1 MSNHQQTPKSTEQ
14 RAFEQLQG
22 FTEVNRTGLGFIN
35 RVFKPLF
42 AVFNN
47 RGKHWETDAEFALKQ
62 QQILKARGL
71 LYGVALVFIS
81 LLVWAGFASV
91 DEVTRGEGKVIPSQ
105 QLQVIQSV
113 DGGVVEELFVR
124 EGDTVKKGQLLVRID
139 PTRFVANFQENSVRA
154 FALRAKVARLNALIN
169 GHSYQPDLE
178 AELTASQ
185 LQVLTREQSYY
196 HSALRELEQRL
207 TIARDQLNQRQQE
220 LNETQARISAA
231 RQAYSMSNQ
240 ELQVTKPLLQSGAV
254 SEVEILRLQRDTAA
268 ARGEL
273 NQATAKARQI
283 ESSIQEAQGRIQEVQ
298 LSASNQWQAE
308 LSEAASSLNSLEK
321 SVEGLADRVKF
332 AEIRSPVT
340 GTVQRVLFNTL
351 GGVVQPGNAVL
362 EIVPEDSNLLIEGKI
377 APKDIAF
384 LRPGL
389 PVTIKFHAYDYAI
402 YGGMSATL
410 QHISADTIT
419 DERDNTYYLVRA
431 VASDPEFAKNLSI
444 IPGMTTQV
452 DVLTGKKTILSYLLK
467 PVLRAKANALTE
479 R

>member
-1 MSNHQQTPKSTEQ
+1 M
-14 RAFEQLQG
+14 
-22 FTEVNRTGLGFIN
+22 
-35 RVFKPLF
+35 
-42 AVFNN
+42 
-47 RGKHWETDAEFALKQ
+47 
-62 QQILKARGL
+62 
-71 LYGVALVFIS
+71 
-81 LLVWAGFASV
+81 
-91 DEVTRGEGKVIPSQ
+91 IPSQ

-113 DGGVVEELFVR
+113 DGGVVEALFVS
-124 EGDTVKKGQLLVRID
+124 EGDRVEKGQLLVRID

-154 FALRAKVARLNALIN
+154 FALRAKVERLNALIK
-169 GHSYQPDLE
+169 GHSYQPDLD
-178 AELTASQ
+178 AELTPSQ

-207 TIARDQLNQRQQE
+207 TIARDQLAQREQE
-220 LNETQARISAA
+220 LSETQARISAA

>member
-1 MSNHQQTPKSTEQ
+1 MSSQQPTPKSTEQ

-22 FTEVNRTGLGFIN
+22 LTEVNRTGLGFIN

-42 AVFNN
+42 SVFNN

-62 QQILKARGL
+62 QQVLKARGL
-71 LYGVALVFIS
+71 LYGVALVFIC

-113 DGGVVEELFVR
+113 DGGVVEALFVS
-124 EGDTVKKGQLLVRID
+124 EGDRVEKGQLLVRID

-154 FALRAKVARLNALIN
+154 FALRAKVERLNALIK
-169 GHSYQPDLE
+169 GHSYQPDLD
-178 AELTASQ
+178 AELTPSQ

-207 TIARDQLNQRQQE
+207 TIARDQLAQREQE
-220 LNETQARISAA
+220 LSETQARISAA

-273 NQATAKARQI
+273 NQARAKARQI

-308 LSEAASSLNSLEK
+308 LSEASSSLNSLDK

>member
-1 MSNHQQTPKSTEQ
+1 MSKPSVPKSTEQ

-22 FTEVNRTGLGFIN
+22 LTEGNRSGLKFIE

-42 AVFNN
+42 SAFHN
-47 RGKHWETDAEFALKQ
+47 KAALWENDAEFALKQ
-62 QQILKARGL
+62 QQLLKARGL
-71 LYGVALVFIS
+71 LYVVSVVFVT
-81 LLVWAGFASV
+81 LLIWAGFATV
-91 DEVTRGEGKVIPSQ
+91 DEVTRGEGKVIPSR

-113 DGGVVEELFVR
+113 DGGVVEEVFVEEGSQVK
-124 EGDTVKKGQLLVRID
+124 EGDVLVRID
-139 PTRFVANFQENSVRA
+139 PTRFVANFQENSVRV
-154 FALRAKVARLNALIN
+154 FALRAKVERLNALIN
-169 GHSYQPDLE
+169 AHPYQPDFDAQLN
-178 AELTASQ
+178 AEQ

-196 HSALRELEQRL
+196 VSAMRELEQRL
-207 TIARDQLNQRQQE
+207 NIARDQLSQRQQE
-220 LNETQARISAA
+220 LSETQARIGAA
-231 RQAYSMSNQ
+231 QQAFRMSNQ

-268 ARGEL
+268 AQGEL
-273 NQATAKARQI
+273 NQAVARARQI
-283 ESSIQEAQGRIQEVQ
+283 NSSIQEAQGRIQEVQ
-298 LSASNQWQAE
+298 LTTNNQWQAE
-308 LSEAASSLNSLEK
+308 LSEASSTLSSIEK
-321 SVEGLADRVKF
+321 SVDGLADRVKF
-332 AEIRSPVT
+332 AEIRSPVN
-340 GTVQRVLFNTL
+340 GTVQRILFNTI

-362 EIVPEDSNLLIEGKI
+362 EIVPEGNELVIEGKI
-377 APKDIAF
+377 APSDIAF

-431 VASDPEFAKNLSI
+431 VAHDPEFAKNLSI

>member
-1 MSNHQQTPKSTEQ
+1 MSSLEPTPKSTEQ

-22 FTEVNRTGLGFIN
+22 LTEVNRRGLKFVDRI
-35 RVFKPLF
+35 FKPLF
-42 AVFNN
+42 SAFYNKA
-47 RGKHWETDAEFALKQ
+47 GHWEADAQFALKQ

-71 LYGVALVFIS
+71 LYCIALIFIS
-81 LLVWAGFASV
+81 LVVWAGFATV
-91 DEVTRGEGKVIPSQ
+91 DEVTRGEGKVIPSR

-113 DGGVVEELFVR
+113 DGGVVEELFVQEGAYVQ
-124 EGDTVKKGQLLVRID
+124 EGDVLVRID
-139 PTRFVANFQENSVRA
+139 PTRFVANFQENSVRV
-154 FALRAKVARLNALIN
+154 FALRAKVERLRALIN
-169 GHSYQPDLE
+169 EHTYTPDM
-178 AELTASQ
+178 AADLTAEQ
-185 LQVLTREQSYY
+185 LQVLAREQSYY
-196 HSALRELEQRL
+196 SSALSELQQRL
-207 TIARDQLNQRQQE
+207 TIARDQLSQRQQE
-220 LNETQARISAA
+220 LSETQARLSAA
-231 RQAYSMSNQ
+231 QQAFNMSNQ

-254 SEVEILRLQRDTAA
+254 SEVEILRLQRDTAG

-273 NQATAKARQI
+273 NQAAARARQI
-283 ESSIQEAQGRIQEVQ
+283 QASIQEAQGRIQEVQ
-298 LSASNQWQAE
+298 LTARNQWQAE
-308 LSEAASSLNSLEK
+308 LSEASSSLSSIEK
-321 SVEGLADRVKF
+321 SVDGLADRVKYS
-332 AEIRSPVT
+332 EIRSPVN
-340 GTVQRVLFNTL
+340 GTVQRVFFNTL

-362 EIVPEDSNLLIEGKI
+362 EIVPEGSELVIEGKI
-377 APKDIAF
+377 APSDIAF

-431 VASDPEFAKNLSI
+431 VAHDPEFAKNLSI

-467 PVLRAKANALTE
+467 PLLRAKANALTE

>member
-1 MSNHQQTPKSTEQ
+1 MSSQQHPPKSAEQ

-22 FTEVNRTGLGFIN
+22 LTAVNRKGLKFID
-35 RVFKPLF
+35 RIFKPLF
-42 AVFNN
+42 AAFHN
-47 RGKHWETDAEFALKQ
+47 KTAHWESDAEFVVKQ
-62 QQILKARGL
+62 QQVLKARGL
-71 LYGVALVFIS
+71 LYGVSLTFMALII
-81 LLVWAGFASV
+81 WAGFATV
-91 DEVTRGEGKVIPSQ
+91 DEVTRGEGKVIPSR

-113 DGGVVEELFVR
+113 DGGVVEEIFVQEGAYVQ
-124 EGDTVKKGQLLVRID
+124 EGDVLVRID
-139 PTRFVANFQENSVRA
+139 PTRFVANYQENSVRA
-154 FALRAKVARLNALIN
+154 FALRAKVERLRALVN
-169 GHSYQPDLE
+169 EYSYQPDLT
-178 AELTASQ
+178 AELNSDQ

-196 HSALRELEQRL
+196 TSALRELEQRL
-207 TIARDQLNQRQQE
+207 NIAREQLSQRQQE
-220 LNETQARISAA
+220 LSETQARITAA
-231 RQAYSMSNQ
+231 QQAFNMSNQ

-273 NQATAKARQI
+273 NQAAARARQVKA
-283 ESSIQEAQGRIQEVQ
+283 SIQEAQGRIQEVQ
-298 LSASNQWQAE
+298 LTSRNQWQSE
-308 LSEAASSLNSLEK
+308 LSEASSLLNSIEK
-321 SVEGLADRVKF
+321 SVDGLADRVKF
-332 AEIRSPVT
+332 SEIRSPVN
-340 GTVQRVLFNTL
+340 GTVQRVLFNTI

-362 EIVPEDSNLLIEGKI
+362 EIVPEGSELVIEGKI
-377 APKDIAF
+377 APADIAF

-410 QHISADTIT
+410 QHISADTMT

-431 VASDPEFAKNLSI
+431 VAHDPEFAKNLSI

>member
-1 MSNHQQTPKSTEQ
+1 MSEQQPVGKSAEQ
-14 RAFEQLQG
+14 RTFEQLQSL
-22 FTEVNRTGLGFIN
+22 TEVNRKGLQFVD

-42 AVFNN
+42 STFHNN
-47 RGKHWETDAEFALKQ
+47 QRHWETDANFALKQ
-62 QQILKARGL
+62 QQMLKARGL
-71 LYGVALVFIS
+71 LYAVALVFIS
-81 LLVWAGFASV
+81 LVVWAGFATV
-91 DEVTRGEGKVIPSQ
+91 DEVTRGEGKVIPSR

-113 DGGVVEELFVR
+113 DGGVVEELFVKEGAYVN
-124 EGDTVKKGQLLVRID
+124 EGDVLVRID

-154 FALRAKVARLNALIN
+154 FALRAKVERLKALIN
-169 GHSYQPDLE
+169 QQPYQPDLL
-178 AELTASQ
+178 ADLTADQ

-196 HSALRELEQRL
+196 TSGLREVEQRL
-207 TIARDQLNQRQQE
+207 SIAREQLSQRQQE
-220 LNETQARISAA
+220 LSETQARVSAA
-231 RQAYSMSNQ
+231 QQAFNMSNQ

-254 SEVEILRLQRDTAA
+254 SEVEILRLQRDTAG

-273 NQATAKARQI
+273 NQAAARARQI
-283 ESSIQEAQGRIQEVQ
+283 KASIQEAQGRIEEVQ
-298 LSASNQWQAE
+298 LSARNQWQAE
-308 LSEAASSLNSLEK
+308 LSEASSTLSSLEK
-321 SVEGLADRVKF
+321 SVDGLADRVKF
-332 AEIRSPVT
+332 SEIRSPVN
-340 GTVQRVLFNTL
+340 GTVQRLLFNTI

-362 EIVPEDSNLLIEGKI
+362 EIVPEDNELVIEGKI
-377 APKDIAF
+377 APSDIAF

-402 YGGMSATL
+402 FGGMSATL

-431 VASDPEFAKNLSI
+431 VAHDPEFAKNLAI

>member
-1 MSNHQQTPKSTEQ
+1 MSNPQQIPKSTEQ

-22 FTEVNRTGLGFIN
+22 LTEVNRTGLGFIN

-42 AVFNN
+42 SVFNN
-47 RGKHWETDAEFALKQ
+47 KGSHWETDAEFALKQ
-62 QQILKARGL
+62 QQMLKARSL
-71 LYGVALVFIS
+71 LYGVALVFIT

-113 DGGVVEELFVR
+113 DGGVVEEIFVR
-124 EGDTVKKGQLLVRID
+124 EGDRVEKSQVLVRID

-154 FALRAKVARLNALIN
+154 FALRAKVERLNALISE
-169 GHSYQPDLE
+169 HRYQPDLD
-178 AELTASQ
+178 ADLTASQ

-196 HSALRELEQRL
+196 HSAVRELEQRL
-207 TIARDQLNQRQQE
+207 TIAQDQLNQRQQE
-220 LNETQARISAA
+220 LSETQARISAA
-231 RQAYSMSNQ
+231 QQAYNISNQ
-240 ELQVTKPLLQSGAV
+240 ELQVTKPLLRSGAV

-273 NQATAKARQI
+273 NQAAARARQI
-283 ESSIQEAQGRIQEVQ
+283 KSSIQEAQGRIQEVQ
-298 LSASNQWQAE
+298 LTASNQWQAE
-308 LSEAASSLNSLEK
+308 LSEASSSLNSLEK
-321 SVEGLADRVKF
+321 SVDGLADRVKF
-332 AEIRSPVT
+332 SEIRSPVS
-340 GTVQRVLFNTL
+340 GTVQRVLFNTI

-362 EIVPEDSNLLIEGKI
+362 EIVPEDSNLVIEGKI

-431 VASDPEFAKNLSI
+431 VADDPGFAKNLSI

>member
-1 MSNHQQTPKSTEQ
+1 MSEQQPIDKSAEQ

-22 FTEVNRTGLGFIN
+22 LTAVNRQGLRFID

-42 AVFNN
+42 ASFHNN
-47 RGKHWETDAEFALKQ
+47 AGHWETDASFALKQ
-62 QQILKARGL
+62 QQVLKARAL
-71 LYGVALVFIS
+71 LYVIALVFIS
-81 LLVWAGFASV
+81 LVVWAGFASV
-91 DEVTRGEGKVIPSQ
+91 DEVTRGEGKVIPSR

-113 DGGVVEELFVR
+113 DGGVVQELFVKEGAYVK
-124 EGDTVKKGQLLVRID
+124 EGDVLLRID
-139 PTRFVANFQENSVRA
+139 PTRFVANYQENSVRA
-154 FALRAKVARLNALIN
+154 FALRAKVERLKALIN
-169 GHSYQPDLE
+169 QHNYQPDVLDG
-178 AELTASQ
+178 LTAEQ
-185 LQVLTREQSYY
+185 LQVLNQEQSYY
-196 HSALRELEQRL
+196 SSALREVEQRL
-207 TIARDQLNQRQQE
+207 SIAREQLSQRQQE
-220 LNETQARISAA
+220 LSEAQARVSAA
-231 RQAYSMSNQ
+231 QQAFNMSNQ

-273 NQATAKARQI
+273 NQAAARARQI
-283 ESSIQEAQGRIQEVQ
+283 KASIQEAQGRIEEVQ
-298 LSASNQWQAE
+298 LAARNQWQSE
-308 LSEAASSLNSLEK
+308 LSEASSLLNSLEK
-321 SVEGLADRVKF
+321 SVDGLADRVKF
-332 AEIRSPVT
+332 AEIRSPVN
-340 GTVQRVLFNTL
+340 GTVQRILFNTI
-351 GGVVQPGNAVL
+351 GAVVQPGNAVL
-362 EIVPEDSNLLIEGKI
+362 EIVPEGSELVIEGKI
-377 APKDIAF
+377 APSDIAF

-431 VASDPEFAKNLSI
+431 VAHDPEFAKNLAI

>member
-1 MSNHQQTPKSTEQ
+1 MTQQQTPKSTEQ

-22 FTEVNRTGLGFIN
+22 LTEVNRTGLGFIN
-35 RVFKPLF
+35 RIFKPLF
-42 AVFNN
+42 SVFNN
-47 RGKHWETDAEFALKQ
+47 KGQHWESDAEFALKQ
-62 QQILKARGL
+62 QQMVTARGL

-105 QLQVIQSV
+105 QLQVVQSV
-113 DGGVVEELFVR
+113 DGGVVEELFVQ
-124 EGDTVKKGQLLVRID
+124 EGDAVEKGQLLVRID

-169 GHSYQPDLE
+169 EHSYQPDLD

-207 TIARDQLNQRQQE
+207 TIARDQFNQRQQE
-220 LNETQARISAA
+220 LNETRARISAA

-273 NQATAKARQI
+273 DQANAKAKQI
-283 ESSIQEAQGRIQEVQ
+283 ESSIQEAEGRIEEVQ
-298 LSASNQWQAE
+298 LSARNQWQAE
-308 LSEAASSLNSLEK
+308 LSEASASLNSLEK
-321 SVEGLADRVKF
+321 SVDGLADRVKF

-431 VASDPEFAKNLSI
+431 VANDPEFAKNLSI